1 MTARPTTSTRF
12 ADPHDP
18 TVEPLVTAVIV
29 NWNTVAL
36 LERCLAS
43 LVEFGG
49 AGAPLEV
56 VVVDNGSDDGSVEL
70 VRRDWPDVALIEC
83 DTNLGYQKAN
93 NLGMAAARGSHL
105 LLINA
110 DAFLTSGCLDLLLAR
125 MDADPR
131 CGVVGPR
138 LAYRDGSFQRWT
150 AGREPSL
157 SAAAVFHFGLDRLA
171 AGANRGIYLG
181 RDIAAAFRPDW
192 VSSACMLVRARALA
206 EIGPMD
212 ETFFAYMDDVDLC
225 RRAREAGWNIWY
237 EPQAEAIHL
246 MGQSTKRE
254 PGAAS
259 PLALRTFNRYFARR
273 HGRARTGLLQG
284 IEAAG
289 FTLRACAHGIRS
301 VRTPASRVAARGHLR
316 NARVSLEAPS

>member
-1 MTARPTTSTRF
+1 MTAAPDTTARF
-12 ADPHDP
+12 TDPRDP
-18 TVEPLVTAVIV
+18 TSAPLVTAVIV
-29 NWNTVAL
+29 NWNTGAL
-36 LERCLAS
+36 LEQCLES
-43 LVEFGG
+43 LVEHGA

-83 DTNLGYQKAN
+83 ETNLGYQKAN
-93 NLGMAAARGSHL
+93 NLGMAAARGAQL

-110 DAFLTSGCLDLLLAR
+110 DAFLTAGCLDRLLAR
-125 MDADPR
+125 MDTDPR

-138 LAYRDGSFQRWT
+138 LVYRDGSFQRWT

-157 SAAAVFHFGLDRLA
+157 SAAAVFHFGIDRLA
-171 AGANRGIYLG
+171 VGATRGIYLG
-181 RDIAAAFRPDW
+181 RDVREAFQPEW

-206 EIGPMD
+206 ETGPMD

-225 RRAREAGWNIWY
+225 RRAREADWHVWY
-237 EPQAEAIHL
+237 EPEAEAIHL
-246 MGQSTKRE
+246 MGQSTRRE

-273 HGRARTGLLQG
+273 HGRSRTRLLQG

-289 FTLRACAHGIRS
+289 FTLRACAHGVRS
-301 VRTPASRVAARGHLR
+301 VRTPANRVAALGHLR